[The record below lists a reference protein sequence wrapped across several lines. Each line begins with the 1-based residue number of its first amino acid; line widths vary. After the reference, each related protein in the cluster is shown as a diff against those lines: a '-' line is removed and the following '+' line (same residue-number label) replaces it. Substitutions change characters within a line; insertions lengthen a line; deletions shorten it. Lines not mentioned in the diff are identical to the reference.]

1 MTFDKYYEI
10 LQLYLLNV
18 SVRFLWLKALT
29 VKTVTSSKSPD
40 FMLQLYLMN
49 PLVEVTV
56 GILEASLIKLK

>member
-40 FMLQLYLMN
+40 FMLQGPY
-49 PLVEVTV
+49 
-56 GILEASLIKLK
+56 A